1 VTKIIT
7 SPNVHAFESTRDAY
21 DAVNSDD
28 SIHDGDVLVVARESV
43 VGVAVSAWPTAI
55 TPEHGAFHTL
65 ASDVSWA
72 CVGKRPENRTEW
84 VVGDEPHVYVIPAD
98 PGTNYT
104 AAVELGWRLL
114 TRAETISGE
123 GGAST
128 SDALDRAVFE
138 HAHNLLP

>member
-1 VTKIIT
+1 MTSAALPKLIT

-21 DAVNSDD
+21 DAVNSDE
-28 SIHDGDVLVVARESV
+28 SIRDGDVLVVARESV
-43 VGVAVSAWPTAI
+43 VGIAVSAWPTAI

-65 ASDVSWA
+65 AADVEWS
-72 CVGKRPENRTEW
+72 CVGKRDAKHEGTL
-84 VVGDEPHVYVIPAD
+84 YALPAD

-104 AAVELGWRLL
+104 SSVELAQRVLA
-114 TRAETISGE
+114 RAETISSE
-123 GGAST
+123 GGASM